1 MTFFICTKDFTEEF
15 RDKIRRCEKI
25 VSPGIINQS
34 SKNHSLLGR
43 VLLSYIMSEKG
54 FDKKLQFTYGE
65 NGKPYLKNS
74 STFFNISHSG
84 NYVVCSVSES
94 EIGCDVQTV
103 EKYNP
108 RIAERFF
115 TESEKLF
122 LQKSENP
129 SEDFTRLWAMK
140 ESVLKKTGEG
150 ITGGLNTFSFEN
162 CLAESRFVKFGYHFK
177 VCRFPDAYVCVCSDT
192 EENELIEIKKEE
204 IENYTDS
211 VLKGEL

>member
-1 MTFFICTKDFTEEF
+1 MLYLLNTEAFDDIFMDEIK
-15 RDKIRRCEKI
+15 RAEKKIFVSDSI
-25 VSPGIINQS
+25 VRGNKLSVC
-34 SKNHSLLGR
+34 GR
-43 VLLSYIMSEKG
+43 VLLGYILKKYHGKDSFSYY
-54 FDKKLQFTYGE
+54 YGK
-65 NGKPYLKNS
+65 NGKPYLKNGDV
-74 STFFNISHSG
+74 FFSISHSG
-84 NYVVCSVSES
+84 KYVICCISES

-177 VCRFPDAYVCVCSDT
+177 VCRLPDAYVCVCSDT